1 MIYCFMWI
9 FSMHVSYQC
18 CDDGLLNLIKHL
30 FFPDP
35 KPPMIIILKNNERFA
50 AKFDFLMVFSLVISK
65 LNMILYITIFLW
77 IYSNNEFGSWE
88 YVVILSN
95 VRYSLLSSLFIVVF
109 HCRYVSLLLNPD
121 FSFTSILL
129 WFLLF
134 FKNQHFS

>member
-1 MIYCFMWI
+1 MIYCFMWF

-18 CDDGLLNLIKHL
+18 WWFIK
-30 FFPDP
+30 FDKAFIFPDP
-35 KPPMIIILKNNERFA
+35 KPPVIIILKNSERFV
-50 AKFDFLMVFSLVISK
+50 AKLDFLMVFSLVISK

-77 IYSNNEFGSWE
+77 RYSNNGFGSWE

-95 VRYSLLSSLFIVVF
+95 VRYSLLSPLFIAIF

-134 FKNQHFS
+134 VFKKHFS